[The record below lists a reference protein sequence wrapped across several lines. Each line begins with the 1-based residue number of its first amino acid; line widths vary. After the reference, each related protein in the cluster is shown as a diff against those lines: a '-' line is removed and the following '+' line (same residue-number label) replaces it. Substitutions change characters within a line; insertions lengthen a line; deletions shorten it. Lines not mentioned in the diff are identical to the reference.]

1 MTASAVITSK
11 GTKGFLTWLKNAQPA
26 VYQSINKKVIAHAR
40 GQAASNAMSGL
51 LNCIPMKKSGLG
63 DLYANYYSSSAA
75 PISAGDAGAGLTI
88 PDLNVQSNTT
98 DSATAASNGNM
109 SSGLASLISGAANAF
124 STVTLSQAQINANNT
139 LLQTNLLRA
148 QQGLPPL
155 TTTVNAQG
163 ITTLSSSMLPI
174 LLIGGAAV
182 LAVSMSKK

>member
-26 VYQSINKKVIAHAR
+26 VYQSINKKVIAHAK
-40 GQAASNAMSGL
+40 AKNASSAMSGL
-51 LNCIPMKKSGLG
+51 LNCIPMKGLG
-63 DLYANYYSSSAA
+63 RLNDGYVDYASSMLPVQQVDVGSV
-75 PISAGDAGAGLTI
+75 
-88 PDLNVQSNTT
+88 PDLNISSGTT
-98 DSATAASNGNM
+98 DSATAATQNNM

-124 STVTLSQAQINANNT
+124 SSITMTQAQINANNT
-139 LLQTNLLRA
+139 ILQTNLARA

-155 TTTVNAQG
+155 TTSVNAAG
-163 ITTLSSSMLPI
+163 FTTLSSSLLPI